1 MSEPV
6 ALIISS
12 PNEGGVFAVY
22 GELVY
27 VLDDKSTTGLCI
39 TETHVIQCEQPD
51 TLVAIE
57 FNRASSPL
65 FVNGIHDIHDVLVQ
79 NGSLILAG
87 TYGNEIIQMNLN
99 DGLITRRWTFPGER
113 DSLHVNCVACWQ
125 ENVYFCAFGDFQT
138 HRGYKGNSLGA
149 GFVENLHSGN
159 FSYNHKHQLSIL

>member
-57 FNRASSPL
+57 FNRASSP
-65 FVNGIHDIHDVLVQ
+65 
-79 NGSLILAG
+79 
-87 TYGNEIIQMNLN
+87 
-99 DGLITRRWTFPGER
+99 P
-113 DSLHVNCVACWQ
+113 
-125 ENVYFCAFGDFQT
+125 FC
-138 HRGYKGNSLGA
+138 
-149 GFVENLHSGN
+149 
-159 FSYNHKHQLSIL
+159 